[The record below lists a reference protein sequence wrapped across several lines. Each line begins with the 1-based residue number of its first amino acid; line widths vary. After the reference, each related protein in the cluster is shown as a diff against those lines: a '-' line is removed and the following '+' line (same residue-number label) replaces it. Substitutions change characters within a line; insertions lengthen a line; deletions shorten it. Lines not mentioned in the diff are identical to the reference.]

1 MKRLLTALL
10 LALPVLAEWR
20 QHYGLG
26 DALLTQGK
34 LEEAQREL
42 AAALQEAEAAHQEGP
57 SLGVILD
64 ALGRAELQAGRYRP
78 ALKYFE
84 RSLGIWAPQSEAR
97 AHALCNAAQAYQS
110 IGEWSRAEDSVRR
123 ALEIL
128 PQSPQIWLVLGQ
140 VLYLKHDYVGAETAQ
155 RKALVIWEESKSPE
169 AATALNDLAV
179 LYQARRKNQQA
190 VEALERAVAIMAAG
204 QARARVLTNLGVL
217 SWKLGR
223 RSEGDAH
230 LSRALKEMETAVG
243 PHHPDTG
250 KVLNEYSAVLWKT
263 GRKIEAS
270 EMEKRAHE
278 IRSAFASQ
286 TNSGQGSV
294 DWHDLK

>member
-1 MKRLLTALL
+1 MNRLLAALL
-10 LALPVLAEWR
+10 RVLPVLADWR
-20 QHYGLG
+20 QHYERG
-26 DALLTQGK
+26 DAMLTQGK

-110 IGEWSRAEDSVRR
+110 IGERSRAEDSVRR

-128 PQSPQIWLVLGQ
+128 PQSPQIWQVLGQ
-140 VLYLKHDYVGAETAQ
+140 VLYMKHDYVGSETAQ
-155 RKALVIWEESKSPE
+155 GKALAIWEECKSPE

-179 LYQARRKNQQA
+179 LYQTLRKNRKA
-190 VEALERAVAIMAAG
+190 AAALERAVAIMAAG

-223 RSEGDAH
+223 RSEGAAY
-230 LSRALKEMETAVG
+230 LSRALHEMETAVG

-250 KVLNEYSAVLWKT
+250 KVLNEYSAMLRKT
-263 GRKIEAS
+263 GHRIEAS

-286 TNSGQGSV
+286 TNRGQGSV